1 MCIVN
6 HTITFL
12 LCKKRNVI
20 DTLHYRYF
28 PFNNTVPIKNPK
40 HKPKATVPANEYLI
54 QGELANLSDSI
65 VIGLYVDEGNIF
77 NLVARDTLLNGKFS
91 FRDTVSVTKKMLIMS
106 DNKGFP
112 GTWLEVWIA
121 PGEYI
126 EIKGEDKLLK
136 TWEVVSDIPEQAEE
150 NRFTACAMA
159 QQKELMQHLAAE
171 YDWQRMMFID
181 HAGDQEFEKKGWAK
195 IDSIRK
201 LTTPL
206 RQEIWKKE
214 LEYMKEAPISKVWID
229 KLLLYASMMKYETV
243 MPYKEEVKSLYARM
257 PETEKQTD
265 AGQEITAYIYPPSVA
280 GIGDMMVDGELYD
293 VNDSLRHIS
302 EFAGRFIL
310 LDFWSSG
317 CGPCVESIPEM
328 EKVIETYKDR
338 MTVISI
344 SEDPKARWK
353 EYVKTK
359 GMGGN
364 QWNELRRG
372 RTGLAVS
379 YQVKGIPHYV
389 LIAPSGKIQ
398 DMWSG
403 YGSGSLLE
411 KVKKNLK

>member
-1 MCIVN
+1 MRKYIIVPVLLAVVLVMMC
-6 HTITFL
+6 HCTSD
-12 LCKKRNVI
+12 R
-20 DTLHYRYF
+20 
-28 PFNNTVPIKNPK
+28 
-40 HKPKATVPANEYLI
+40 KATVPANEYLI

-206 RQEIWKKE
+206 QQEIWKKE

-265 AGQEITAYIYPPSVA
+265 AGQEITAYIYPPSAA

-328 EKVIETYKDR
+328 EKVIDTYKDR

-411 KVKKNLK
+411 TVKKNLK

>member
-1 MCIVN
+1 MRKYIIVPVLLAVVLVMMC
-6 HTITFL
+6 HCTSD
-12 LCKKRNVI
+12 R
-20 DTLHYRYF
+20 
-28 PFNNTVPIKNPK
+28 
-40 HKPKATVPANEYLI
+40 KATVPANEYLI

-171 YDWQRMMFID
+171 YDWQRMMFLD

-206 RQEIWKKE
+206 QQEIWKKE

-328 EKVIETYKDR
+328 EKVIDTYKDR

-389 LIAPSGKIQ
+389 LIAPRGKIQ
-398 DMWSG
+398 DMWFG

>member
-1 MCIVN
+1 MRKYIIVPVLLAVVLVMMC
-6 HTITFL
+6 HCTSD
-12 LCKKRNVI
+12 R
-20 DTLHYRYF
+20 
-28 PFNNTVPIKNPK
+28 
-40 HKPKATVPANEYLI
+40 KATVPANEYLI

-214 LEYMKEAPISKVWID
+214 LEYMKEIVSLGFEVIISGVFAYGLDESWLGRKIDDKAIDELVEINKKVGIN
-229 KLLLYASMMKYETV
+229 LAFEGGEAET
-243 MPYKEEVKSLYARM
+243 LA
-257 PETEKQTD
+257 
-265 AGQEITAYIYPPSVA
+265 
-280 GIGDMMVDGELYD
+280 VDGPIFKKRINILKDKKTWHLDSGLYIIEEAEL
-293 VNDSLRHIS
+293 
-302 EFAGRFIL
+302 
-310 LDFWSSG
+310 
-317 CGPCVESIPEM
+317 
-328 EKVIETYKDR
+328 
-338 MTVISI
+338 
-344 SEDPKARWK
+344 EDK
-353 EYVKTK
+353 
-359 GMGGN
+359 
-364 QWNELRRG
+364 
-372 RTGLAVS
+372 
-379 YQVKGIPHYV
+379 
-389 LIAPSGKIQ
+389 
-398 DMWSG
+398 
-403 YGSGSLLE
+403 
-411 KVKKNLK
+411 

>member
-1 MCIVN
+1 MRKYIIVPVFLAVGLGMMC
-6 HTITFL
+6 HCTSD
-12 LCKKRNVI
+12 R
-20 DTLHYRYF
+20 
-28 PFNNTVPIKNPK
+28 
-40 HKPKATVPANEYLI
+40 KATVPANEYLI

-206 RQEIWKKE
+206 QQEIWKKE

-328 EKVIETYKDR
+328 EKVIDTYKDR

-411 KVKKNLK
+411 TVKKNLK

>member
-1 MCIVN
+1 MRKYIIVPVLLAVVLVMMC
-6 HTITFL
+6 HCTSD
-12 LCKKRNVI
+12 R
-20 DTLHYRYF
+20 
-28 PFNNTVPIKNPK
+28 
-40 HKPKATVPANEYLI
+40 KATVPANEYLI

-171 YDWQRMMFID
+171 YDWQRMMFLD

-206 RQEIWKKE
+206 QQEIWKKE

-328 EKVIETYKDR
+328 EKVIDTYKDR

-379 YQVKGIPHYV
+379 YQVKGIPYYV

>member
-1 MCIVN
+1 MRKYIIVPVLLAVVLVMMC
-6 HTITFL
+6 HCTSD
-12 LCKKRNVI
+12 R
-20 DTLHYRYF
+20 
-28 PFNNTVPIKNPK
+28 
-40 HKPKATVPANEYLI
+40 KATVPANEYLI

-171 YDWQRMMFID
+171 YDWQRMMFLD

-206 RQEIWKKE
+206 QQEIWKKE

-317 CGPCVESIPEM
+317 CGPCVESIPEV
-328 EKVIETYKDR
+328 EKSIGIYIESLNVII
-338 MTVISI
+338 M

>member
-1 MCIVN
+1 
-6 HTITFL
+6 
-12 LCKKRNVI
+12 
-20 DTLHYRYF
+20 
-28 PFNNTVPIKNPK
+28 
-40 HKPKATVPANEYLI
+40 
-54 QGELANLSDSI
+54 
-65 VIGLYVDEGNIF
+65 
-77 NLVARDTLLNGKFS
+77 
-91 FRDTVSVTKKMLIMS
+91 
-106 DNKGFP
+106 
-112 GTWLEVWIA
+112 
-121 PGEYI
+121 
-126 EIKGEDKLLK
+126 
-136 TWEVVSDIPEQAEE
+136 
-150 NRFTACAMA
+150 
-159 QQKELMQHLAAE
+159 MQHLAAE

-214 LEYMKEAPISKVWID
+214 LEYMKEASISKVWID

-328 EKVIETYKDR
+328 EKVIDTYKDR

>member
-1 MCIVN
+1 M
-6 HTITFL
+6 
-12 LCKKRNVI
+12 KKYMI
-20 DTLHYRYF
+20 
-28 PFNNTVPIKNPK
+28 
-40 HKPKATVPANEYLI
+40 VPALLAMVLIMMCHCTPNRKTIIPAGEYLI
-54 QGELANLSDSI
+54 QGELANLPDSI
-65 VIGLYVDEGNIF
+65 VIGLYVNEGNIF
-77 NLVARDTLLNGKFS
+77 NLVSKDTLINGKFS
-91 FRDTVSVTKKMLIMS
+91 FRDTVSVTKKMLVMS

-112 GTWLEVWIA
+112 GTWLEVWVA

-126 EIKGEDKLLK
+126 AIKGEDKLLK

-150 NRFTACAMA
+150 NRFTACAMS
-159 QQKELMQHLAAE
+159 QQKELMQHVAAE

-181 HAGDQEFEKKGWAK
+181 HAGDPEFERKGWAK

-206 RQEIWKKE
+206 QKEIWKKE

-243 MPYKEEVKSLYARM
+243 MPYKEEVESLYARM
-257 PETEKQTD
+257 PEAERQTD

-302 EFAGRFIL
+302 EFKGKFIL

-328 EKVIETYKDR
+328 EKVIDIYKDK
-338 MTVISI
+338 MTVIGI

-389 LIAPSGKIQ
+389 LIAPDGKIQ
-398 DMWSG
+398 DIWSG

>member
-1 MCIVN
+1 MRKYIIVPVLLAVVLVMMC
-6 HTITFL
+6 HCTSD
-12 LCKKRNVI
+12 R
-20 DTLHYRYF
+20 
-28 PFNNTVPIKNPK
+28 
-40 HKPKATVPANEYLI
+40 KATVPANEYLI

-150 NRFTACAMA
+150 NRFMACAMA

-206 RQEIWKKE
+206 QQEIWKKE

-328 EKVIETYKDR
+328 EKVIDTYKDR

-411 KVKKNLK
+411 TVKKNLK

>member
-1 MCIVN
+1 M
-6 HTITFL
+6 
-12 LCKKRNVI
+12 
-20 DTLHYRYF
+20 
-28 PFNNTVPIKNPK
+28 
-40 HKPKATVPANEYLI
+40 
-54 QGELANLSDSI
+54 
-65 VIGLYVDEGNIF
+65 
-77 NLVARDTLLNGKFS
+77 
-91 FRDTVSVTKKMLIMS
+91 
-106 DNKGFP
+106 
-112 GTWLEVWIA
+112 
-121 PGEYI
+121 
-126 EIKGEDKLLK
+126 
-136 TWEVVSDIPEQAEE
+136 
-150 NRFTACAMA
+150 
-159 QQKELMQHLAAE
+159 
-171 YDWQRMMFID
+171 
-181 HAGDQEFEKKGWAK
+181 
-195 IDSIRK
+195 
-201 LTTPL
+201 
-206 RQEIWKKE
+206 
-214 LEYMKEAPISKVWID
+214 WID

-328 EKVIETYKDR
+328 EKVIDTYKDR

-403 YGSGSLLE
+403 YGSGSRLE
-411 KVKKNLK
+411 TVKKNLK

>member
-1 MCIVN
+1 
-6 HTITFL
+6 
-12 LCKKRNVI
+12 
-20 DTLHYRYF
+20 
-28 PFNNTVPIKNPK
+28 
-40 HKPKATVPANEYLI
+40 
-54 QGELANLSDSI
+54 
-65 VIGLYVDEGNIF
+65 
-77 NLVARDTLLNGKFS
+77 
-91 FRDTVSVTKKMLIMS
+91 
-106 DNKGFP
+106 
-112 GTWLEVWIA
+112 
-121 PGEYI
+121 
-126 EIKGEDKLLK
+126 
-136 TWEVVSDIPEQAEE
+136 
-150 NRFTACAMA
+150 
-159 QQKELMQHLAAE
+159 
-171 YDWQRMMFID
+171 
-181 HAGDQEFEKKGWAK
+181 
-195 IDSIRK
+195 
-201 LTTPL
+201 
-206 RQEIWKKE
+206 
-214 LEYMKEAPISKVWID
+214 
-229 KLLLYASMMKYETV
+229 
-243 MPYKEEVKSLYARM
+243 
-257 PETEKQTD
+257 
-265 AGQEITAYIYPPSVA
+265 
-280 GIGDMMVDGELYD
+280 MVDGELYD

-328 EKVIETYKDR
+328 EKVIDTYKDR

>member
-1 MCIVN
+1 MRKYIIVPVLLAVVLVMMC
-6 HTITFL
+6 HCTSD
-12 LCKKRNVI
+12 R
-20 DTLHYRYF
+20 
-28 PFNNTVPIKNPK
+28 
-40 HKPKATVPANEYLI
+40 KATVPANEYLI

-171 YDWQRMMFID
+171 YDWQRMMFLD

-206 RQEIWKKE
+206 QQEIWKKE

-243 MPYKEEVKSLYARM
+243 MPYQEEVKSLYARM

-328 EKVIETYKDR
+328 EKVIDTYKDR

-379 YQVKGIPHYV
+379 YQVKGIPYYV

>member
-1 MCIVN
+1 MRKYIIVPVLLAVVLVMMC
-6 HTITFL
+6 HCTSD
-12 LCKKRNVI
+12 R
-20 DTLHYRYF
+20 
-28 PFNNTVPIKNPK
+28 
-40 HKPKATVPANEYLI
+40 KATVPANEYLI

-171 YDWQRMMFID
+171 YDWQRMMFLD

-206 RQEIWKKE
+206 QQESWKKE

-328 EKVIETYKDR
+328 EKVIDTYKDR

-379 YQVKGIPHYV
+379 YQVKGIPYYV

>member
-1 MCIVN
+1 MRKYIIVPVLLAVVLVMMC
-6 HTITFL
+6 HCTSD
-12 LCKKRNVI
+12 R
-20 DTLHYRYF
+20 
-28 PFNNTVPIKNPK
+28 
-40 HKPKATVPANEYLI
+40 KATVPANEYLI

-206 RQEIWKKE
+206 QQEIWKKE

-328 EKVIETYKDR
+328 EKVIDTYKDR

-379 YQVKGIPHYV
+379 YLVIGIPHYV

-411 KVKKNLK
+411 TVKKNLK

>member
-1 MCIVN
+1 MRKYIIVPVLLAVVLVMMC
-6 HTITFL
+6 HCTSD
-12 LCKKRNVI
+12 R
-20 DTLHYRYF
+20 
-28 PFNNTVPIKNPK
+28 
-40 HKPKATVPANEYLI
+40 KATVPANEYLI

-206 RQEIWKKE
+206 QQEIWKKE
-214 LEYMKEAPISKVWID
+214 LEYMKEASISKVWID

-328 EKVIETYKDR
+328 EKVIDTYKDR

>member
-1 MCIVN
+1 MRKYIIVPVFLAVVLVMMC
-6 HTITFL
+6 HCTSD
-12 LCKKRNVI
+12 R
-20 DTLHYRYF
+20 
-28 PFNNTVPIKNPK
+28 
-40 HKPKATVPANEYLI
+40 KATVPANEYLI

-121 PGEYI
+121 PG
-126 EIKGEDKLLK
+126 
-136 TWEVVSDIPEQAEE
+136 V
-150 NRFTACAMA
+150 
-159 QQKELMQHLAAE
+159 
-171 YDWQRMMFID
+171 FID

-206 RQEIWKKE
+206 QQEIWKKE

-328 EKVIETYKDR
+328 EKVIDTYKDR

-353 EYVKTK
+353 AYVKTK

-411 KVKKNLK
+411 TVKKNLK

>member
-1 MCIVN
+1 MRKYIIVPVLLAVVLVMMC
-6 HTITFL
+6 HCTSD
-12 LCKKRNVI
+12 R
-20 DTLHYRYF
+20 
-28 PFNNTVPIKNPK
+28 
-40 HKPKATVPANEYLI
+40 KATVPANEYLI

-171 YDWQRMMFID
+171 YDWQRMMFLD
-181 HAGDQEFEKKGWAK
+181 HVGDQEFEKKGWAK

-206 RQEIWKKE
+206 QQEIWKKE

-328 EKVIETYKDR
+328 EKVIDTYKDR

>member
-1 MCIVN
+1 MRKYIIVPVLLAVVLVMMC
-6 HTITFL
+6 HCTSD
-12 LCKKRNVI
+12 R
-20 DTLHYRYF
+20 
-28 PFNNTVPIKNPK
+28 
-40 HKPKATVPANEYLI
+40 KATVPANEYLI

-206 RQEIWKKE
+206 QQEIWKKE

-328 EKVIETYKDR
+328 EKVIDTYKDR

-344 SEDPKARWK
+344 SEDPKERWK

-411 KVKKNLK
+411 TVKKNLK

>member
-1 MCIVN
+1 MRKYIIVPVLLAVVLVMMC
-6 HTITFL
+6 HCTSD
-12 LCKKRNVI
+12 R
-20 DTLHYRYF
+20 
-28 PFNNTVPIKNPK
+28 
-40 HKPKATVPANEYLI
+40 KATVPANEYLI

-206 RQEIWKKE
+206 QQEIWKKE

-328 EKVIETYKDR
+328 ENVIDTYKDR

-411 KVKKNLK
+411 TVKKNLK

>member
-1 MCIVN
+1 MKKYIITPVLLVMVCVVMC
-6 HTITFL
+6 HCTSS
-12 LCKKRNVI
+12 
-20 DTLHYRYF
+20 
-28 PFNNTVPIKNPK
+28 
-40 HKPKATVPANEYLI
+40 HKAVAANEYLI

-77 NLVARDTLLNGKFS
+77 NCVARDTLIDGRFS
-91 FRDTVSVTKKMLIMS
+91 FRDTVSATRKMLIMS
-106 DNKGFP
+106 DNRGFP

-121 PGEYI
+121 PGKSI
-126 EIKGEDKLLK
+126 EIKGQDKLLK
-136 TWEVVSDIPEQAEE
+136 TWEVISDIAEQQEE
-150 NRFTACAMA
+150 NRFTTCAMS
-159 QQKELMQHLAAE
+159 QQKELMQHMAAE
-171 YDWQRMMFID
+171 YDWQRMMYID
-181 HAGDQEFEKKGWAK
+181 HAGDREFEKKGWVK

-201 LTTPL
+201 LTAPL
-206 RQEIWKKE
+206 QKEIWKKE
-214 LEYMKEAPISKVWID
+214 LEYMQEAPIGRVWID

-257 PETEKQTD
+257 SEDEKQTGD
-265 AGQEITAYIYPPSVA
+265 GQEITAYIYPPSAV
-280 GIGDMMVDGELYD
+280 GIGDMMVDGDLYD

-302 EFAGRFIL
+302 EFKGKFIL

-317 CGPCVESIPEM
+317 CGPCVQSIPEM
-328 EKVIETYKDR
+328 EKVINTYKDK
-338 MTVISI
+338 MTVVSI

-359 GMGGN
+359 GMSGN

-389 LIAPSGKIQ
+389 LIAPDGKIR
-398 DMWSG
+398 DIWSG

-411 KVKKNLK
+411 QVEKHLK

>member
-1 MCIVN
+1 
-6 HTITFL
+6 
-12 LCKKRNVI
+12 
-20 DTLHYRYF
+20 
-28 PFNNTVPIKNPK
+28 
-40 HKPKATVPANEYLI
+40 
-54 QGELANLSDSI
+54 
-65 VIGLYVDEGNIF
+65 
-77 NLVARDTLLNGKFS
+77 
-91 FRDTVSVTKKMLIMS
+91 
-106 DNKGFP
+106 
-112 GTWLEVWIA
+112 
-121 PGEYI
+121 
-126 EIKGEDKLLK
+126 
-136 TWEVVSDIPEQAEE
+136 
-150 NRFTACAMA
+150 
-159 QQKELMQHLAAE
+159 
-171 YDWQRMMFID
+171 
-181 HAGDQEFEKKGWAK
+181 
-195 IDSIRK
+195 
-201 LTTPL
+201 
-206 RQEIWKKE
+206 
-214 LEYMKEAPISKVWID
+214 MKDAHISKVWID

-328 EKVIETYKDR
+328 EKVIDTYKDR

>member
-1 MCIVN
+1 MRKYIIVPVLLAVVLVMMC
-6 HTITFL
+6 HCTSD
-12 LCKKRNVI
+12 R
-20 DTLHYRYF
+20 
-28 PFNNTVPIKNPK
+28 
-40 HKPKATVPANEYLI
+40 KATVPANEYLI

-171 YDWQRMMFID
+171 YDWQRMMFLD

-206 RQEIWKKE
+206 QQEIWKKE

-328 EKVIETYKDR
+328 EKVIDTYKDR

-379 YQVKGIPHYV
+379 YQVKGIPYYV

-411 KVKKNLK
+411 TVKKNLK